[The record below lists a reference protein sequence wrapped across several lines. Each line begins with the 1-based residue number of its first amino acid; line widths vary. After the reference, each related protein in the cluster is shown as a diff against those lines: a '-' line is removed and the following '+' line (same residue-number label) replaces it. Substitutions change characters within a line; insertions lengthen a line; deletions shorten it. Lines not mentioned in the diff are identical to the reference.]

1 MPKHDRQVSMKKIN
15 VSVYF
20 LISTVFWEI
29 VFAAGTVGFNLSGI
43 FLSTVFAI
51 ATSLILFSAE
61 KLIRRKI
68 FYSIVFVFLIMIAVI
83 FSAQKIYFNIFNTFF
98 TIYSAANGG
107 QVMEFID
114 IIILEI
120 ISAAGWI
127 LIFSLPPVFYHLFT
141 RRDSANKKPVIWQIL
156 IPLWFA
162 VTVFVSAIIGL
173 NFSSQLPGQ
182 PYHSYYI
189 SHEPV
194 SSVRNLGLITTI
206 RLDIQSAIGN
216 ILPGTDGIDEGPPV
230 IDIDQPIE
238 TSSANNQ
245 EQSSSTTTDI
255 NADHTSETGSESSDT
270 SEDFIATPAVL
281 NTDFADLA
289 TTAADDDIADIHRW
303 VSQRE
308 IAYTNS
314 QTGRFEG
321 YNLIFITAESYSHL
335 AIDPDITPT
344 LYKMQHEGIN
354 FTEFYNPLW
363 GVSTS
368 DGEYV
373 AVTGLLP
380 KPGVWSMYH
389 SGKNSMPFAM
399 GNQLRDRGYLT
410 LAYHNHTYDYYRR
423 DISHPNLGYE
433 YKGLGNG
440 LDVAKTWPESD
451 LEMMEKTIDEYI
463 GQEPFHA
470 YYMTVS
476 GHLQYNY
483 NGNFIA
489 RKNQDLVEN
498 LNFSEPARAYLA
510 TQIELDR
517 ALKYLLGR
525 LEQANVDNRTLIV
538 MSADHYPYGLDHEDI
553 ENLAGHQVNRNFE
566 LYRSSLIIYAPGMEP
581 MTVSEPVSSLDIMP
595 TLSNLLGLDYDSR
608 LFMGRD
614 VFSNQKPQIIFQNR
628 SFITDQGRYNA
639 TDNTWEPIS
648 GSTTDDEYII
658 SQLNEIEEKFY
669 YSKKILEEDYYSS
682 LEPD

>member
-1 MPKHDRQVSMKKIN
+1 
-15 VSVYF
+15 
-20 LISTVFWEI
+20 
-29 VFAAGTVGFNLSGI
+29 
-43 FLSTVFAI
+43 
-51 ATSLILFSAE
+51 
-61 KLIRRKI
+61 
-68 FYSIVFVFLIMIAVI
+68 
-83 FSAQKIYFNIFNTFF
+83 
-98 TIYSAANGG
+98 
-107 QVMEFID
+107 MEFID

-120 ISAAGWI
+120 INAAGWI
-127 LIFSLPPVFYHLFT
+127 LLFSLPPVFYHLLT
-141 RRDSANKKPVIWQIL
+141 RRDSANKKPAIWQVL

-162 VTVFVSAIIGL
+162 ATVFVSAIIGL
-173 NFSSQLPGQ
+173 HFSSQLPGQ

-206 RLDIQSAIGN
+206 RLDIQSAIEN
-216 ILPGTDGIDEGPPV
+216 ILPGTDSNDKGPPV

-255 NADHTSETGSESSDT
+255 NADHTSETRSESSDT

-344 LYKMQHEGIN
+344 LYKMQHEGIS

-463 GQEPFHA
+463 DQEPFHA

-476 GHLQYNY
+476 GHLQYNF

-489 RKNQDLVEN
+489 RKNQDLVDDLN
-498 LNFSEPARAYLA
+498 LTEPARAYLA

-517 ALKYLLGR
+517 AMEYLLQR
-525 LEQANVDNRTLIV
+525 LEQAGVDNRTLIV

-553 ENLAGHQVNRNFE
+553 ENLAGHQVDRNFE

-614 VFSNQKPQIIFQNR
+614 IFSDQKPQVIFQNR

-658 SQLNEIEEKFY
+658 GQLNEIEEKFY

>member
-1 MPKHDRQVSMKKIN
+1 
-15 VSVYF
+15 
-20 LISTVFWEI
+20 
-29 VFAAGTVGFNLSGI
+29 
-43 FLSTVFAI
+43 
-51 ATSLILFSAE
+51 
-61 KLIRRKI
+61 
-68 FYSIVFVFLIMIAVI
+68 
-83 FSAQKIYFNIFNTFF
+83 
-98 TIYSAANGG
+98 
-107 QVMEFID
+107 
-114 IIILEI
+114 
-120 ISAAGWI
+120 
-127 LIFSLPPVFYHLFT
+127 
-141 RRDSANKKPVIWQIL
+141 
-156 IPLWFA
+156 
-162 VTVFVSAIIGL
+162 
-173 NFSSQLPGQ
+173 
-182 PYHSYYI
+182 
-189 SHEPV
+189 
-194 SSVRNLGLITTI
+194 
-206 RLDIQSAIGN
+206 
-216 ILPGTDGIDEGPPV
+216 
-230 IDIDQPIE
+230 
-238 TSSANNQ
+238 
-245 EQSSSTTTDI
+245 
-255 NADHTSETGSESSDT
+255 
-270 SEDFIATPAVL
+270 
-281 NTDFADLA
+281 
-289 TTAADDDIADIHRW
+289 
-303 VSQRE
+303 
-308 IAYTNS
+308 
-314 QTGRFEG
+314 
-321 YNLIFITAESYSHL
+321 
-335 AIDPDITPT
+335 
-344 LYKMQHEGIN
+344 
-354 FTEFYNPLW
+354 
-363 GVSTS
+363 
-368 DGEYV
+368 
-373 AVTGLLP
+373 
-380 KPGVWSMYH
+380 MYH

-463 GQEPFHA
+463 DQEPFHA

-517 ALKYLLGR
+517 ALKYLLER

-553 ENLAGHQVNRNFE
+553 ENLAGHQVDRNFE

-614 VFSNQKPQIIFQNR
+614 IFSDQKPQVIFQNR

-658 SQLNEIEEKFY
+658 GQLNEIEEKFY